1 MTMTLPFDLSR
12 RSLRA
17 LAQALAALLAL
28 LCAVLAVRI
37 VFLLLA
43 GPTLPALAPEGAAPA
58 VREDTPPLPLAGV
71 ALFGAAQ
78 NLPGYVEAAP
88 ETSLRL
94 QLRGTLNDTVPE
106 EGIAIIADGEG
117 RERAY
122 RVGDT
127 LPGGA
132 RLEAVY
138 AARVL
143 ILHEGRREGLSLSRV
158 QLESGSASGNRPS
171 SAPAAAATSA
181 APAAPSAYGV
191 GPMAFGVPDLAGF
204 RDPNLPDL
212 DTLAREVR
220 ALPVLENGRMVG
232 VRLQVGRDSDLLDRL
247 GVAPGDVLTAVNG
260 VPLDGPERQ
269 AELIRSFRAGQPVQL
284 TIRRDGATREVTLRP

>member
-1 MTMTLPFDLSR
+1 MTLPFDPSR

-17 LAQALAALLAL
+17 LAQALVVLLAL
-28 LCAVLAVRI
+28 LCVVLGVRI

-43 GPTLPALAPEGAAPA
+43 GPTLPALAPGGAVSA

-78 NLPGYVEAAP
+78 RLPGHVESAP
-88 ETSLRL
+88 ETSLQL
-94 QLRGTLNDTVPE
+94 QLRGTLNDAVPE
-106 EGIAIIADGEG
+106 DGIAIIADGDG

-138 AARVL
+138 AARAL

-158 QLESGSASGNRPS
+158 QLQAGAAPGRP
-171 SAPAAAATSA
+171 APAAAAPSA

-220 ALPVLENGRMVG
+220 ALPVLENGRVVG

-269 AELIRSFRAGQPVQL
+269 ADLIRSFRAGQPVRL